1 MKTKL
6 PRDLREFVEL
16 FNAKGVKYV
25 VVGGYAVAYHGHPR
39 FTGDIDLYVEPVADN
54 AERILAALSAFGFG
68 EVDLAVRDFT
78 NPDSIIQLGL
88 PPNRID
94 LLTSIS
100 DVSFDK
106 AWEDRVSA
114 QLDGLPVA
122 FISKDLLLRNKRASG
137 RPKDLADLA
146 ELGDTELRGKH
157 GPNKDP

>member
-6 PRDLREFVEL
+6 PKDLREFVEL
-16 FNAKGVKYV
+16 LNDKGVKYV

-68 EVDLAVRDFT
+68 ELELAVRDFT
-78 NPDSIIQLGL
+78 DPDNIVQLGL

-100 DVSFDK
+100 DVTFDQ
-106 AWEDRVSA
+106 AWADRVSA
-114 QLDGLPVA
+114 QLDGVPVA
-122 FISKDLLLRNKRASG
+122 FISKELLLRNKRASG
-137 RPKDLADLA
+137 RPKDLADLT
-146 ELGDTELRGKH
+146 ELDDTELRDEH
-157 GPNKDP
+157 GPKKDP